1 MRKLLVAAM
10 ALCLLPAAALAT
22 AQVPDIITFEG
33 KKRPLL
39 TNPLESY
46 FKEGERP
53 KFHTRPGGVV
63 TSNWRG
69 YVATWEI
76 EGDTLYLVGLDSWV
90 CKDFRSENCK
100 KADLLELFGENFKD
114 GKVKADWFT
123 GDLRIP
129 DGELLQYVHMGY
141 GSVYERDIILSVAAG
156 KVTGKEVFDNTKK
169 KMDSAPELERQEL
182 EKMKPKGEGGN

>member
-1 MRKLLVAAM
+1 MRRLLI
-10 ALCLLPAAALAT
+10 AALALSLLTAVAYAT
-22 AQVPDIITFEG
+22 AQVPDIISYEG

-46 FKEGERP
+46 FKEEGRP
-53 KFHTRPGGVV
+53 KFFTSPGARV

-69 YVATWEI
+69 YVANWEI
-76 EGDTLYLVGLDSWV
+76 ADGTLYLVGLDSWI
-90 CKDFRSENCK
+90 CKGLGPDDCER
-100 KADLLELFGENFKD
+100 ADLKEIFGGKFRD

-123 GDLRIP
+123 GDLRMS

-156 KVTGKEVFDNTKK
+156 KITGKQVIDNT
-169 KMDSAPELERQEL
+169 R
-182 EKMKPKGEGGN
+182 MKPKREGEN